1 MKSKKPILKKIL
13 IVFVSFI
20 GIIGLL
26 IGGFFLKSNIF
37 SNNYSGKTLEKHLE
51 VETDGNETP
60 LKAIGKGLYDKNGD
74 LITLKGINF
83 GNWLIQEGW
92 LSTTSL
98 GYLKN
103 DKGEPKE
110 VNENGIITGY
120 EEVYQEELIE
130 ALKNNKNL
138 TQEQVNTLWNVYYS
152 SYIQEQDYI
161 NVKEMGFNCIRLPM
175 YYRNF
180 MEGEDD
186 NLVMK
191 DNAFDILDDFLENCK
206 NNNLYAIL
214 DMHGVV
220 GGANGYEHSG
230 TRKFDFWKNE
240 IYQNEMILLWE
251 NIAKHYIQDRPDL
264 IETIATY
271 DIINE
276 PCKEGSR
283 NTEKEQ
289 WVIMDKIYQAIRKID
304 NKHVIT
310 FEGCWYYSS
319 FPNPK
324 DYGWDNVMYEIHLYN
339 WTSISYDLF
348 FAFHDF
354 LFSFHDY
361 DVPYYVGEFNFFDN
375 EDQWVKWLNMFD
387 ERNYSWTV
395 WTYKMASVGYWDN
408 SWGLYVYK
416 MNLTK
421 DQEKLN
427 LRTATYEE
435 IYQEWSTQA
444 TDYKNDDGSDKYS
457 TGVMKRALDKYF
469 NQKKEI

>member
-1 MKSKKPILKKIL
+1 MNPCSFFKPLPPATITSAESKSFNTLST
-13 IVFVSFI
+13 V
-20 GIIGLL
+20 
-26 IGGFFLKSNIF
+26 FLKSIIF

-51 VETDGNETP
+51 IKTDGNETP

-74 LITLKGINF
+74 LVTLKGINF

-138 TQEQVNTLWNVYYS
+138 THEQVNTLWNVYYS

-186 NLVMK
+186 NLSMK

-206 NNNLYAIL
+206 TQNLYAIL

-251 NIAKHYIQDRPDL
+251 NIAKHYIEDRPDL

-339 WTSISYDLF
+339 WTSINYD
-348 FAFHDF
+348 
-354 LFSFHDY
+354 
-361 DVPYYVGEFNFFDN
+361 
-375 EDQWVKWLNMFD
+375 
-387 ERNYSWTV
+387 
-395 WTYKMASVGYWDN
+395 
-408 SWGLYVYK
+408 
-416 MNLTK
+416 
-421 DQEKLN
+421 
-427 LRTATYEE
+427 
-435 IYQEWSTQA
+435 
-444 TDYKNDDGSDKYS
+444 
-457 TGVMKRALDKYF
+457 
-469 NQKKEI
+469 